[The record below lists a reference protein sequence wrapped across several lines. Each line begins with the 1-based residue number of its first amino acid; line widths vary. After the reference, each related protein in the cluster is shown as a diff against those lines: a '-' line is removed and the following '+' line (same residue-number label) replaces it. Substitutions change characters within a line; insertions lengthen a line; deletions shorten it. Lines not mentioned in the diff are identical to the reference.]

1 MIDRIIRNVDLV
13 VFLSYVCFNLF
24 ICLWMTMY
32 EDYRHP
38 NSDQNTAVTKSFIDS
53 LKAGL
58 FFLVFYILFCMIVLS
73 VTIYG
78 RMAKLCNKIL
88 GLD

>member
-1 MIDRIIRNVDLV
+1 MIDRIIRDVDLV

-24 ICLWMTMY
+24 LCLWMTLHD
-32 EDYRHP
+32 DYRHP
-38 NSDQNTAVTKSFIDS
+38 NSDQKTVLIQSFIDT

-58 FFLVFYILFCMIVLS
+58 FFLVFYILFCMIVGS

-78 RMAKLCNKIL
+78 RMAKLCDKIL

>member
-24 ICLWMTMY
+24 ICLWMTLY

-38 NSDQNTAVTKSFIDS
+38 NSDQNTAMMKSFIDS

-58 FFLVFYILFCMIVLS
+58 FFLVFYILFCIIVGS

-88 GLD
+88 GFD

>member
-24 ICLWMTMY
+24 ICLWMTLY

-38 NSDQNTAVTKSFIDS
+38 NSDQNTAVMKSFIDS

-58 FFLVFYILFCMIVLS
+58 FFLVFYVLFCIIVGS